1 MEMVGPDINSVT
13 YVLEIKRTR
22 TITGDDLESIITN
35 VEALK
40 TVYRPASGIYSI
52 TIDPKFCRKFPR
64 RAPRRRISVMKAY
77 SIFLAPV
84 SLECD

>member
-1 MEMVGPDINSVT
+1 MEMAGPDINSVT

-22 TITGDDLESIITN
+22 TITGDDLESIIAN

-52 TIDPKFCRKFPR
+52 KFDNYRFKILQKIPTQSSPEKDFR
-64 RAPRRRISVMKAY
+64 MKAY
-77 SIFLAPV
+77 SIFWRL
-84 SLECD
+84 